1 MRSKKRDMTD
11 RNTRHR
17 SRYTLLTLTNSSV
30 ATPSVISL
38 SGTTTYEI
46 GGGTTIT
53 LSCYTT
59 TAGVT
64 YSWKDDGV
72 DM

>member
-17 SRYTLLTLTNSSV
+17 SRYTLLTLMNSSV
-30 ATPSVISL
+30 ATVSVTSL
-38 SGTTTYEI
+38 QDTTTYEI